1 MNNNIGHKESDAL
14 KFYQKSEGTILLSW
28 QDVETDVLGI
38 IDQMKQE
45 EFEPDVIV
53 SIARS
58 GLIPAS
64 MIAYTLGNKQLYVI
78 KVDFSKT
85 QKMGPDQDLAEHP
98 IITQELSRDISGLRV
113 LVVDEMAVSGSTLN
127 LVSAYMD
134 LKHPKEIKY
143 AVLYKQP
150 WAAFSPDYVGREI
163 KEWPLYPWKELRN
176 NILDPRA
183 KVET

>member
-1 MNNNIGHKESDAL
+1 MNNNIGYKESDAL

-28 QDVETDVLGI
+28 QDVEMDVLGI

-45 EFEPDVIV
+45 DFEPDIIV

-85 QKMGPDQDLAEHP
+85 QKSGPDQDLAEHP
-98 IITQELSRDISGLRV
+98 IITQELSKDISGLRV

-150 WAAFSPDYVGREI
+150 WAAFSPTYVGREI

-183 KVET
+183 KV

>member
-1 MNNNIGHKESDAL
+1 MTVAAKEY
-14 KFYQKSEGTILLSW
+14 YQKSEGVRTISW
-28 QDVETDVLGI
+28 QDVEEDVLRI
-38 IDQMKQE
+38 IDQMAQE
-45 EFEPDVIV
+45 DFEPDVIV

-85 QKMGPDQDLAEHP
+85 QKSGADQDLAKHP
-98 IITQELSRDISGLRV
+98 IITQELAKDISGLKV
-113 LVVDEMAVSGSTLN
+113 LVVDEMAVSGSTLK

-134 LKHPKEIKY
+134 LKHPREIKY

-150 WAAFSPDYVGREI
+150 WAEFSPDYVGREI

-183 KVET
+183 KAEK